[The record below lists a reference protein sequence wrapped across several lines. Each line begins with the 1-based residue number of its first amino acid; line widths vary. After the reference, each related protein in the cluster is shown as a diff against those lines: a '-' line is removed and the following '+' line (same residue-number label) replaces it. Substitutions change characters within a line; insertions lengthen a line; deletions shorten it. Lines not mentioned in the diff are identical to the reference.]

1 MIPLRDNIPSSRPPY
16 LNYSLIAVNALAF
29 FLELSTGPHLQN
41 FIQAFGFVPGRFVSL
56 LGHLPQALPVMFIP
70 LVTSIFLHG
79 GWLHLIGNMWFLY
92 IFGDNVEDILG
103 HGRYLLLYL
112 VSGVGANLIYLIFS
126 PFSLM
131 PLVGASGA
139 VAGVMG
145 AYFFLFPGAR
155 VLTLVPIFF
164 FITVLELP
172 AYIFLGFWFLM
183 QFLFGAFSGVGPQAG
198 TGGVAWW
205 AHVGGFL
212 LGILLLYPLSPVRV
226 MNPFRRQE
234 RI

>member
-16 LNYSLIAVNALAF
+16 LNYALIAITVLL
-29 FLELSTGPHLQN
+29 FLVEMATGPYLQK
-41 FIQAFGFVPGRFVSL
+41 FIQTYGFVPGRFLKELWYGFDPLPNVFMPL
-56 LGHLPQALPVMFIP
+56 L
-70 LVTSIFLHG
+70 TSIFLHG

-112 VSGVGANLIYLIFS
+112 ASGVGANLIYLLFAPYS
-126 PFSLM
+126 AV

-139 VAGVMG
+139 IAGVMG

-155 VLTLVPIFF
+155 ILTLVPIFF
-164 FITVLELP
+164 FPTFWEFS
-172 AYIFLGFWFLM
+172 AYIFLGFWFIL
-183 QFLFGAFSGVGPQAG
+183 QFLFGTFSSRGPAG
-198 TGGVAWW
+198 AGGVAWW

-212 LGILLLYPLSPVRV
+212 VGVLMLYLLAPEKVRIK
-226 MNPFRRQE
+226 FRRA
-234 RI
+234 